1 MDAILDAVGMIAN
14 IKVLFAIFAATF
26 LGLIMGSLP
35 GLTAAMAIALLI
47 PLTFGMG
54 PVMGIATLLGA
65 FCGAI
70 AGGAVPAVLLGI
82 PGTPSS
88 VATTLD
94 GFPMARNGQAGK
106 ALGIVISSSFVGGIL
121 GAVLLILL
129 SPPIAS
135 FALRFGPAEFFSLG
149 IFGLVIIASVSGG
162 SMLRGL
168 FGGLIGLFLATIG
181 ADPMT
186 GVLRFTGGQP
196 DLITGINLLP
206 ALIGLFAVSQV
217 MQDIIESVNEKAVA
231 PITQNF
237 TSARPPFRLLAKA
250 WKIIA
255 SSTVIG
261 VVVGAIPG
269 AGGSI
274 SSFLSYEQARRM
286 SKTPEK
292 FGKGH
297 HEGLIA
303 TETSNNATA
312 GGALIPM
319 LTLGV
324 PGEVATAVLMGGLTI
339 QGVRPGPALFNEQ
352 ASIVYAIFIAFI
364 LANIAMFVL
373 QLGGIRLFVRIL
385 KVPSHIMM
393 PLILMFCVVGVFGV
407 NGSYFELWLM
417 FAFGVLGYFLNRFGF
432 GTAPVILGLI
442 LGSLTES
449 NLRRGM
455 IVFDGDWS
463 QFVLRPIS
471 ATLLLLS
478 LLFLGMIIYQNRRVP
493 KGVDE
498 PKSTLDTDKK
508 EQTNE

>member
-1 MDAILDAVGMIAN
+1 MDTLFEAFVLVAD
-14 IKVLFAIFAATF
+14 IKVLLAIFGATF
-26 LGLIMGSLP
+26 IGLVMGALP

-94 GFPMARNGQAGK
+94 AFPMARDGK
-106 ALGIVISSSFVGGIL
+106 AGRALGLSISASFVGGLL
-121 GAVLLILL
+121 GALLLILL
-129 SPPIAS
+129 APPIAT
-135 FALRFGPAEFFSLG
+135 FALRFGPAEFFALG
-149 IFGLVIIASVSGG
+149 IFGLVIIASVSSG
-162 SMLRGL
+162 SILKGL
-168 FGGLIGLFLATIG
+168 VAGLIGLFLSTIG
-181 ADPMT
+181 SDPMT
-186 GVLRFTGGQP
+186 GILRFTAGQP

-217 MQDIIESVNEKAVA
+217 MEDLVSRAGKTFKVAKAQD
-231 PITQNF
+231 F
-237 TSARPPFRLLAKA
+237 TTARPSFGILARA
-250 WKIIA
+250 WKVVA
-255 SSTVIG
+255 SSTLIG
-261 VVVGAIPG
+261 VIVGAIPG

-274 SSFLSYEQARRM
+274 SSFLSYDQARRM
-286 SKTPEK
+286 SKTPEG

-297 HEGLIA
+297 PEGVIA

-339 QGVRPGPALFNEQ
+339 QGIRPGPALFDQQ
-352 ASIVYAIFIAFI
+352 ASIIYAIFFAFI
-364 LANIAMFVL
+364 IANIAMFTL
-373 QLGGIRLFVRIL
+373 QLFGIRLFVRIL
-385 KVPSHIMM
+385 KVPQYIMM
-393 PLILMFCVVGVFGV
+393 SLILMFCVIGVFGV
-407 NGSYFELWLM
+407 NGSIFELWLM
-417 FAFGVLGYFLNRFGF
+417 LGFGVLGFCLNRFGF

-442 LGSLTES
+442 LGSLTEN

-455 IVFDGDWS
+455 LVYDGDWT
-463 QFVLRPIS
+463 QFVTRPIS
-471 ATLLLLS
+471 ATLLGLAFG
-478 LLFLGMIIYQNRRVP
+478 FLVLIFWQNR
-493 KGVDE
+493 KT
-498 PKSTLDTDKK
+498 KQQSAASA
-508 EQTNE
+508 

>member
-1 MDAILDAVGMIAN
+1 MEAIVEAVGLVADPQIL
-14 IKVLFAIFAATF
+14 IAIFAATF
-26 LGLIMGSLP
+26 LGLVMGALP

-54 PVMGIATLLGA
+54 PVLGIATLLGA

-70 AGGAVPAVLLGI
+70 AGGAVPAILLGI

-88 VATTLD
+88 VATTFD
-94 GFPMARNGQAGK
+94 GFPMARNGQAGQ
-106 ALGIVISSSFVGGIL
+106 ALGISISASFLGGIF

-149 IFGLVIIASVSGG
+149 VFGLVIIASVSAG

-168 FGGLIGLFLATIG
+168 IAGLIGLFLATVG

-186 GVLRFTGGQP
+186 GALRFTGGQP
-196 DLITGINLLP
+196 DLITGISLLP
-206 ALIGLFAVSQV
+206 ALIGLFAVSQIL
-217 MQDIIESVNEKAVA
+217 QDVAESGSKDVQDVVVQDFA
-231 PITQNF
+231 
-237 TSARPPFRLLAKA
+237 SARPPFGLLARA
-250 WKIIA
+250 WKVIG
-255 SSTVIG
+255 SSTIIG
-261 VVVGAIPG
+261 VIIGAIPG

-274 SSFLSYEQARRM
+274 SSFMSYDQAKRM

-297 HEGLIA
+297 YEGLVA
-303 TETSNNATA
+303 SETSNNATA

-339 QGVRPGPALFNEQ
+339 QGIRPGPALFDEQ
-352 ASIVYAIFIAFI
+352 ASIVYAIFICFI
-364 LANIAMFVL
+364 IANIAMFVL
-373 QLGGIRLFVRIL
+373 QWFGIRIFVRIL
-385 KVPSHIMM
+385 KIPQHVMM
-393 PLILMFCVVGVFGV
+393 PLVLVFCAIGVFGV
-407 NGSYFELWLM
+407 NGSVFELWLM
-417 FAFGVLGYFLNRFGF
+417 IAFGVLGFFLNRYGF

-455 IVFDGDWS
+455 IVYEGDWT
-463 QFVLRPIS
+463 QFVTRPIS
-471 ATLLLLS
+471 ATLLGLAVIFFVAVLW
-478 LLFLGMIIYQNRRVP
+478 QNRR
-493 KGVDE
+493 
-498 PKSTLDTDKK
+498 STRAPVAPDA
-508 EQTNE
+508 